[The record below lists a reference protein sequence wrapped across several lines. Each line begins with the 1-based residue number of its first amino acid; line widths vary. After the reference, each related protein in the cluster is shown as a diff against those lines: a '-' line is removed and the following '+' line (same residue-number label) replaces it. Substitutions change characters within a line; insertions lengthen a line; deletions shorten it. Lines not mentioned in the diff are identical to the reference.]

1 MSVSRCEHRLDLAC
15 PSCGAT
21 NPPGNKFYPDTI
33 RGRAYAL
40 VVVDEAAQVR
50 ELDRAWEQVLRPNA
64 DRLSGARVVP
74 LNPEIAQLLLHALSA
89 GPGPRRQ

>member
-50 ELDRAWEQVLRPNA
+50 ELERAWEQVLRPTLT
-64 DRLSGARVVP
+64 DY
-74 LNPEIAQLLLHALSA
+74 
-89 GPGPRRQ
+89 